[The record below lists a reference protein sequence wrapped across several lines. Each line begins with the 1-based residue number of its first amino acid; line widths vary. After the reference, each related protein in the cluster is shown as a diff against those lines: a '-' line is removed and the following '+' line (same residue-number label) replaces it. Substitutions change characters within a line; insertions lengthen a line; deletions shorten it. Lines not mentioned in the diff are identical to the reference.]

1 MRAVNDTM
9 LESFEN
15 WTLRVRHPAR
25 TPARLM
31 LMLHGWTGD
40 ENSMWVFARNLAD
53 NYLLVAPRGLHKDS
67 TTGYSWRPFRADSL
81 ARPSLEDLKES
92 ADALLQLVDEYAAKN
107 QTDAGQFDIM
117 GFSQGAAL
125 TNVMLCLHPDRINK
139 AAVLSGFMPSGMND
153 IIARKPL
160 INKPVFVA
168 HGTQDNMVPIDRAR
182 ASMSL
187 LEQAGAKTTYCEA
200 EVGHKV
206 SAGCLRGLEAFFA

>member
-206 SAGCLRGLEAFFA
+206 SAGCLRGLVEFFA